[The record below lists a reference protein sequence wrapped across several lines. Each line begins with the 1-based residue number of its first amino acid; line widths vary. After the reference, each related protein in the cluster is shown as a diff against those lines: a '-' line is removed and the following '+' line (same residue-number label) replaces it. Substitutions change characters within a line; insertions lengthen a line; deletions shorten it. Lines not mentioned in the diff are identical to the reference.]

1 MRLTDAIRDLTRT
14 WFWRVWL
21 VGAVVVVLS
30 GCTSTGSAAYDS
42 GRADLVTDS
51 DEPEARKRARIR
63 VELAIGYFQQGQTKV
78 ALDEIKQA
86 LVIDPSFPVAY
97 NLRGVIYMRLNDA
110 QLAEDSFKRALQLNP
125 NNGDALH
132 NYGWLLCQQARYPES
147 FRLFHQAV
155 AVPTYGD
162 RAKTWLTLGLCEIK
176 AGQRNEAEKS
186 LARSYELDAGN
197 PVTGYNLSLLLYQR
211 GELVRAQFYIRRLNS
226 SDLANAES
234 LWLGI
239 KIERSLGNREVVEQL
254 SDQLRKRFPQSRELD
269 AYERR
274 SFNE

>member
-1 MRLTDAIRDLTRT
+1 MTDAMRGRARACFLT
-14 WFWRVWL
+14 VWL
-21 VGAVVVVLS
+21 VGAVVAVLS
-30 GCTSTGSAAYDS
+30 GCSSTGSAAYDS
-42 GRADLVTDS
+42 GRTDLVTDS

-63 VELAIGYFQQGQTKV
+63 VELAVGYFQHGQTKV

-97 NLRGVIYMRLNDA
+97 NLRGVIYMRLNDP
-110 QLAEDSFKRALQLNP
+110 QLAEDSFKRALQLSP
-125 NNGDALH
+125 NNGDVLH
-132 NYGWLLCQQARYPES
+132 NYGWLLCQQSRYPES
-147 FRLFHQAV
+147 FKLFRQAV

-162 RAKTWLTLGLCEIK
+162 RAKTWLTLGLCELK
-176 AGQRNEAEKS
+176 AGQRSEAEKS
-186 LARSYELDAGN
+186 LVRSYELDAGN

-211 GELVRAQFYIRRLNS
+211 GELVRSQFYIRRLNS

-239 KIERSLGNREVVEQL
+239 KIERTLGNREVVEQL
-254 SDQLRKRFPQSRELD
+254 STQLRKRFPQSRELD